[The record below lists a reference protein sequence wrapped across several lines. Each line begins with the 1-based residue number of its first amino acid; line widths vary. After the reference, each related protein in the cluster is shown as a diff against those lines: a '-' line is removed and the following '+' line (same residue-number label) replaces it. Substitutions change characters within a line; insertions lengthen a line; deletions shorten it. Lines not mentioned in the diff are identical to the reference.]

1 MRLACAE
8 LGRRR
13 LHAGLA
19 LIAMFGSMALT
30 QRSSAPLLQ
39 YLTVGTARI
48 EFLSPDGTVAHFR
61 FVDQALGRARRPG
74 ASADDRPMSACY
86 RTSADTLAGPMTL
99 LFESDE
105 MGNPEDLTE
114 FELIPI
120 GSRPEAEH
128 GCVKLTA
135 PASAVVT
142 DRGIRLGLTRAM
154 VTRLLGAPVRDHGAV
169 AEYELKTEQA
179 VRTGGSVDRIDLFSS
194 LTVTFR
200 SGRVVAFS
208 GAIGDT
214 D

>member
-8 LGRRR
+8 RGRRR
-13 LHAGLA
+13 LGSGAALLA
-19 LIAMFGSMALT
+19 LTASMALT
-30 QRSSAPLLQ
+30 HQSSAPLLQ

-48 EFLSPDGTVAHFR
+48 DFLSPDGGVAHFR
-61 FVDQALGRARRPG
+61 YVDQALGPARRPG
-74 ASADDRPMSACY
+74 ASTDERPMSACY
-86 RTSADTLAGPMTL
+86 RTTADSVAGPMTL

-114 FELIPI
+114 FEMIPV
-120 GSRPEAEH
+120 GSRPDVER
-128 GCVKLTA
+128 GCARLSV
-135 PASAVVT
+135 PSSAVVT

-154 VTRLLGAPVRDHGAV
+154 VTRLLGAPVREHGGV
-169 AEYELKTEQA
+169 AEYELTSEQT

-194 LTVTFR
+194 LTITYR
-200 SGRVVAFS
+200 GGRVVAFS